1 MNLRVGH
8 IIEVLEPL
16 SEGYW
21 NVAEILEVLE
31 NGTYK
36 VKYEGWDSS
45 YDEIVTFDRMAP
57 LGTGVYKYTTSTPTS
72 TTGSSGGGGG
82 GGSGSGRR
90 GAARCKEA

>member
-1 MNLRVGH
+1 MSNLRVGS
-8 IIEVLEPL
+8 IIEVECDR
-16 SEGYW
+16 YW
-21 NVAEILEVLE
+21 CIAEILEVLE
-31 NGTYK
+31 NGSYK

-82 GGSGSGRR
+82 GGS
-90 GAARCKEA
+90 